1 MAQFILLLYADNKP
15 WMTLSQEEQLKW
27 FNKYMAWAKKA
38 SDGGYLVGGQK
49 LVDDDGKVI
58 RGPKLLATDG
68 PFVETK
74 EVLGG
79 YYIIEAASYE
89 EAVQRCEGHP
99 QLEFGGVIELR
110 QIEIMTPP
118 GK

>member
-1 MAQFILLLYADNKP
+1 MSQFILLLYADNKP
-15 WMTLSQEEQLKW
+15 WMTMSKQEQEKW
-27 FNKYMAWAKKA
+27 FNKYMAWAEKA
-38 SDGGYLVGGQK
+38 RQGGYLVGGQK
-49 LVDDDGKVI
+49 LVDDEGKVI

-79 YYIIEAASYE
+79 YYIIEAADYE
-89 EAVQRCEGHP
+89 EAVRRCEGHP

-110 QIEIMTPP
+110 QIEVMTPQ
-118 GK
+118 G